1 MVFLRFFM
9 VLVVLAL
16 FPGPSGSMAPPS
28 GVPGSKIYDFLRSR
42 VTPSG
47 VPGSKIY
54 DFMRSRVPLRSRVS
68 PSGVPGSKIYDF
80 IRSRVSPQAV
90 QRPKPS

>member
-1 MVFLRFFM
+1 M

-28 GVPGSKIYDFLRSR
+28 GVPGSKIYDFLRS
-42 VTPSG
+42 SG

-54 DFMRSRVPLRSRVS
+54 DFMSSRVPLRSRVS

-80 IRSRVSPQAV
+80 IRSRVSPARCQA
-90 QRPKPS
+90 PKSMIL

>member
-47 VPGSKIY
+47 VPGSKIF
-54 DFMRSRVPLRSRVS
+54 DFMRSRVPLSS
-68 PSGVPGSKIYDF
+68 PGGVPGSKIYDF